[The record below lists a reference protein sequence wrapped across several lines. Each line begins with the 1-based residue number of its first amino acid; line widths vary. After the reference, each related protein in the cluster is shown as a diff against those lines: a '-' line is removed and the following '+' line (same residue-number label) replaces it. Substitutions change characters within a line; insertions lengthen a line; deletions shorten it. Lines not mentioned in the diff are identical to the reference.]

1 MKLFFV
7 RLFKA
12 AVIFCAFAALHFNLK
27 SPAAVESDDCG
38 LKKEYAQKLFPGTAE
53 FRKINEKCCYEVYD
67 GEKNAIGK
75 ILYMKPDESIP
86 NGYGGKF
93 RIVVGITNDNK
104 VSGVDMGENHETPG
118 FTEMVRSKGFF
129 SQWTGLPLTDAM
141 QKKVDTVTGATMSTS
156 CIKCMVQK
164 NISEY
169 LGAKAEIEKTSRF
182 SYVFYVSILLLIYS
196 LISFFI
202 PGATAKFRIYH
213 MLLMAV
219 FLGFLG
225 GYALSIETF
234 KNFFITGS
242 ASTFTIVLFALATV
256 IPLFTGR
263 NFYCSHVCPFGA
275 LQELAG
281 KVPLKKQTVPAKVL
295 KVMTLVKKLILLAV
309 FVMLSLKIT
318 GDYTRME
325 PFSAFQFNAA
335 GISALII
342 AGTMLIFSLF
352 VSKPW
357 CRLFCPTG
365 TIFNIIVEKKAEKK
379 VSSGQ

>member
-1 MKLFFV
+1 MRQFFFRALKV
-7 RLFKA
+7 AL
-12 AVIFCAFAALHFNLK
+12 IFAAFWALYFNLK
-27 SPAAVESDDCG
+27 SPAVVESDDCG
-38 LKKEYAQKLFPGTAE
+38 LKKEYAQKLFPGIAE
-53 FRKINEKCCYEVYD
+53 FKKINDKCCYEIYNS
-67 GEKNAIGK
+67 EKNALGK
-75 ILYMKPDESIP
+75 VLYMRPDESIP

-104 VSGVDMGENHETPG
+104 VLGVEMGENHETPG
-118 FTEMVRSKGFF
+118 FTDMVRSKGFF
-129 SQWTGLPLTDAM
+129 SQWTGLPLTEAM

-169 LGAKAEIEKTSRF
+169 LGAKAEIEKTSGF
-182 SYVFYVSILLLIYS
+182 SIVFYVSILLLIYS

-213 MLLMAV
+213 MTLMTV

-225 GYALSIETF
+225 GYALSIESF

-242 ASTFTIVLFALATV
+242 ASTFTIVLFALAVT

-275 LQELAG
+275 IQELAG
-281 KVPLKKQTVPAKVL
+281 KIPLKKMTVTAKVL
-295 KVMTLVKKLILLAV
+295 KIMTLVKKLILLTV
-309 FVMLSLKIT
+309 FIMLSLKIT

-342 AGTMLIFSLF
+342 AGIMLIFSLF

-379 VSSGQ
+379 APSGQ

>member
-1 MKLFFV
+1 MKQFFF
-7 RLFKA
+7 R
-12 AVIFCAFAALHFNLK
+12 AVKVVLILTAFLALYFNLR

-38 LKKEYAQKLFPGTAE
+38 LKKEYAQKLFPGIAE
-53 FRKINEKCCYEVYD
+53 FKKINDKCCYEVYD
-67 GEKNAIGK
+67 GEKNTLGK

-86 NGYGGKF
+86 NGYGGKV

-104 VSGVDMGENHETPG
+104 VMGVDMGENHETPG
-118 FTEMVRSKGFF
+118 FTDMVRSKGFF

-164 NISEY
+164 NIAEY
-169 LGAKAEIEKTSRF
+169 LGAKAEIDRTSRF
-182 SYVFYVSILLLIYS
+182 SIVFYISILLLIYS

-213 MLLMAV
+213 MTLMAV

-225 GYALSIETF
+225 GYALSIESF
-234 KNFFITGS
+234 KNSFMTGS
-242 ASTFTIVLFALATV
+242 ASTFTIILFVLAVV

-275 LQELAG
+275 IQELAG
-281 KVPLKKQTVPAKVL
+281 KVPLKKQTVTAKVL
-295 KVMTLVKKLILLAV
+295 KIMTLVKKLILLAV

-318 GDYTRME
+318 GDYTRIE

-379 VSSGQ
+379 VSSHS

>member
-1 MKLFFV
+1 MKQFIFRALKAVLILIAFF
-7 RLFKA
+7 A
-12 AVIFCAFAALHFNLK
+12 IYFNLK
-27 SPAAVESDDCG
+27 SPAAAESDDCG
-38 LKKEYAQKLFPGTAE
+38 VKKDHAQKFFPEFAE
-53 FRKINEKCCYEVYD
+53 FRKIGDKCCFEVYD
-67 GEKNAIGK
+67 SEKNVLGK
-75 ILYMKPDESIP
+75 VLYVKPDESIP
-86 NGYGGKF
+86 AGYGGKF
-93 RIVVGITNDNK
+93 RVVIGISNENK
-104 VSGVDMGENHETPG
+104 VLGVEMGDNQETPG
-118 FTEMVRSKGFF
+118 FIEMVSSKGFF
-129 SQWTGLPLTDAM
+129 RQWTGLPLTEAM

-156 CIKCMVQK
+156 CIRCMVQK
-164 NISEY
+164 NIAEY
-169 LGAKAEIEKTSRF
+169 LGARAEIERTSRF

-213 MLLMAV
+213 IALMTV

-225 GYALSIETF
+225 GYALSIESF

-242 ASTFTIVLFALATV
+242 ASTFTIILFTLAVTV
-256 IPLFTGR
+256 PVFTGR
-263 NFYCSHVCPFGA
+263 NFYCSHICPFGA

-281 KVPLKKQTVPAKVL
+281 KVPFKKQTVTAKVL
-295 KVMTLVKKLILLAV
+295 KIMTLVKKLILLAV

-318 GDYTRME
+318 GDYTMIE

-335 GISALII
+335 GVSALII
-342 AGTMLIFSLF
+342 AGIMLIFSLF

-365 TIFNIIVEKKAEKK
+365 TIFNIIIEKKAEKK

>member
-1 MKLFFV
+1 MKQFFF
-7 RLFKA
+7 R
-12 AVIFCAFAALHFNLK
+12 AVKVVLMLTAFLALYFNLK

-38 LKKEYAQKLFPGTAE
+38 LKKEYAQKLFPGIAE
-53 FRKINEKCCYEVYD
+53 FKKINDKCCYEIYD
-67 GEKNAIGK
+67 GQKNTLGK

-93 RIVVGITNDNK
+93 RIVVGITNDNR
-104 VSGVDMGENHETPG
+104 VMGVDMGENHETPG
-118 FTEMVRSKGFF
+118 FTDMVRSKGFF
-129 SQWTGLPLTDAM
+129 SQWTGLPLNDAM

-182 SYVFYVSILLLIYS
+182 SYVFYISILLLIYS

-213 MLLMAV
+213 MTLMAV

-225 GYALSIETF
+225 GYALSIESF
-234 KNFFITGS
+234 KNSLMTGS
-242 ASTFTIVLFALATV
+242 ASTFTIILFTLAVT

-275 LQELAG
+275 IQELAG
-281 KVPLKKQTVPAKVL
+281 KIPLKKQTVPAKVL
-295 KVMTLVKKLILLAV
+295 KIMTLVKKLILLAV

-335 GISALII
+335 GISAIII
-342 AGTMLIFSLF
+342 AGIMLIFSLF

-357 CRLFCPTG
+357 CRFFCPTG
-365 TIFNIIVEKKAEKK
+365 SLFNFLVEKPKLKRNP
-379 VSSGQ
+379 V